1 VARSESVDLGTPPAD
16 QSETRALLR
25 WTIGAVCASWVLNLL
40 TFWVALQQHQDA
52 RELLDVQV
60 ASSKELLR
68 VQVDNA
74 KALLEV
80 QTNLASDQLHV
91 QTGID
96 LDNEFN
102 SSEMQLRRSRFAS
115 GLFRLMGIR
124 DARKV
129 HSIYDLKSDTNI
141 NYYLNNFQV
150 FDFFNKVGLYTRD
163 KRLDEETA
171 YVEFYRQVTS
181 YWPLCKEIVAKE
193 RAEAHNNGLYSG
205 FEDLYQ
211 LLLQQEAKHHDG
223 RAPAPP
229 TAAQLSGFLE
239 EEVRLEVKGQAEE
252 DEEQRERQ
260 QQQFLQRSR

>member
-1 VARSESVDLGTPPAD
+1 
-16 QSETRALLR
+16 
-25 WTIGAVCASWVLNLL
+25 LNLL
-40 TFWVALQQHQDA
+40 TFWVAVQQHNDA
-52 RELLDVQV
+52 KQLLDVQL

-74 KALLEV
+74 KALLQV
-80 QTNLASDQLHV
+80 QTSLAADQLHV

-102 SSEMQLRRSRFAS
+102 SAGMQLRRSRFAS
-115 GLFRLMGIR
+115 GLVRLMGIR

-129 HSIYDLKSDTNI
+129 HSIYDLKGDTDI
-141 NYYLNNFQV
+141 NFYLNNFQV

-181 YWPLCKEIVAKE
+181 YWPLCKEIIARE
-193 RAEAHNNGLYSG
+193 RADAHNSSLYGG

-211 LLLQQEAKHHDG
+211 LVLQEEAKHHNG

-229 TAAQLSGFLE
+229 TAAQLSEFLY
-239 EEVRLEVKGQAEE
+239 EEVRLEVKGQSE
-252 DEEQRERQ
+252 EEQENRERQ
-260 QQQFLQRSR
+260 QQQFFQRAR